1 MSIDF
6 LNSIDMPF
14 WKVPSGE
21 VTNYPYLRELGR
33 TGKPV
38 VMSTGMCE
46 TEEIRAAIE
55 VLRENGTKEIKLLH
69 CNTEYPTP
77 FCDVNLRAMKT
88 LRDEFGLEVGYSDHT
103 KGIEVPIA
111 AVAMGATVIEK
122 HFTLD
127 RNMEGP
133 DHKASLEPHELAE
146 MVRSIRHIE
155 EALGTGE
162 KKPSPSEKKNKAVT
176 PTPVEDK
183 QEAAVPAEPA
193 TAAAPSGY
201 VDSQLL
207 FKVFQAAKDKKYE
220 SIFTFRLGADW
231 GVETLF
237 QLDQE
242 TLEKLMEAIVESK
255 SIRISDFVLFP
266 REATNGQI
274 AYDTGLII
282 SLNGHVQVLTPD
294 GMILKFERSAVI
306 KLGKRINIRRLEVED
321 CQKGGTQ

>member
-1 MSIDF
+1 MNAFDKEVKRFLAAQKTTVDEVAQTISIPPR
-6 LNSIDMPF
+6 SIYA
-14 WKVPSGE
+14 WSK
-21 VTNYPYLRELGR
+21 
-33 TGKPV
+33 
-38 VMSTGMCE
+38 
-46 TEEIRAAIE
+46 
-55 VLRENGTKEIKLLH
+55 TKEACRQGKNWSSFEELFKG
-69 CNTEYPTP
+69 TEGFERVVQAHNALIEQVKKDREKQTEA
-77 FCDVNLRAMKT
+77 RKA
-88 LRDEFGLEVGYSDHT
+88 
-103 KGIEVPIA
+103 EVP
-111 AVAMGATVIEK
+111 T
-122 HFTLD
+122 
-127 RNMEGP
+127 
-133 DHKASLEPHELAE
+133 
-146 MVRSIRHIE
+146 
-155 EALGTGE
+155 
-162 KKPSPSEKKNKAVT
+162 KKKEEKKNKAVT